1 MSKATPRRASEE
13 ALEPIPEQLVSHLP
27 DADMQAVPRALMR
40 AARSARELARRT
52 GTKLVFVRDGVL
64 VEESAEEIDKPG
76 SP

>member
-1 MSKATPRRASEE
+1 MSKASET
-13 ALEPIPEQLVSHLP
+13 LDPIPEQLKSRLP

-64 VEESAEEIDKPG
+64 VEESVEEIEKP
-76 SP
+76 